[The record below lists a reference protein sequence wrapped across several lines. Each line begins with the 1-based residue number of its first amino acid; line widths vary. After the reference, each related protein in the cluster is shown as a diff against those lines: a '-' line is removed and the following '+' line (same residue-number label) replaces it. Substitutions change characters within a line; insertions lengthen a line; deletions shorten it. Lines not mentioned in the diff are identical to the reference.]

1 MAVIH
6 NQRCHTQ
13 LLESV
18 LTQPGGSRATIQAHP
33 QTSGIPS
40 QSQLSMVNRTL
51 VNMVAYI

>member
-6 NQRCHTQ
+6 NQRCHIK

-18 LTQPGGSRATIQAHP
+18 LTQPGESRATIQAHP
-33 QTSGIPS
+33 QASGIPS
-40 QSQLSMVNRTL
+40 QSQPSMVNRTS